1 MDEGLPT
8 KGFEELLGDAL
19 GGAFSDYRSCSQLQE
34 EVVSFPH
41 SFLYHLPETCSRAC
55 SNLYDTLIMIS
66 VSAKK
71 NGTRRFALF
80 RSILVFRHK
89 IT

>member
-1 MDEGLPT
+1 MDKGLPT

-41 SFLYHLPETCSRAC
+41 SFLYHLLETC
-55 SNLYDTLIMIS
+55 SNLYMIPNYDFRFSEKKRDEAIRFVS
-66 VSAKK
+66 VDF
-71 NGTRRFALF
+71 G
-80 RSILVFRHK
+80 
-89 IT
+89 ITS